1 MPASQRSAFHGIPW
15 IDLGV
20 LCVLIVIDFDSER
33 CLLSTWGTQLYFG
46 GGTDSPYRRGF
57 KPDAVAPIRSISFR
71 MPFTVSHAAAVL
83 PFRKLNLVWSAFI
96 IGSMAP
102 DFPYIVGNT
111 DYRAIGHHFPGI
123 LEFTFPAAFLA
134 LWMFHNVIK
143 GPIVGLLPPGMQARL
158 RDQLEPFPFGGLRR
172 FLAIFAS
179 ISLGI
184 ATHIVWDAFTH
195 SYTWPYYHIRVLR
208 GSVYVPFIGRMPIH
222 SASQY
227 ASSIIGLA
235 ALAAWVLLWYRKTP
249 AVETGRMRRPRSR
262 FVLAVV
268 IFLVAALAGLIRALL
283 VVGMPAT
290 RSNADVFLL
299 VFCVTTLA
307 LAFWQL
313 LLYCVLVSS
322 HQMWIIN

>member
-1 MPASQRSAFHGIPW
+1 LISAATGVCYQRGELSYTAEE
-15 IDLGV
+15 
-20 LCVLIVIDFDSER
+20 ER
-33 CLLSTWGTQLYFG
+33 ILHRRCCK
-46 GGTDSPYRRGF
+46 PY
-57 KPDAVAPIRSISFR
+57 AVAPTRSISFR

-102 DFPYIVGNT
+102 DFPYIAGNT

-123 LEFTFPAAFLA
+123 IEFTLPAALLA

-143 GPIVGLLPPGMQARL
+143 HPVIGLLPTGMQSRL
-158 RDQLEPFPFGGLRR
+158 RDQLGAFPFGGLRR

-179 ISLGI
+179 MLFGI

-195 SYTWPYYHIRVLR
+195 SYTWPYYHIRILR
-208 GSVYVPFIGRMPIH
+208 GSAYVPFIGRMPIH
-222 SASQY
+222 SALQY
-227 ASSIIGLA
+227 TSSIVGMV
-235 ALAAWVLLWYRKTP
+235 ALAAWVLLWYRRTP
-249 AVETGRMRRPRSR
+249 AVETATNRHPRSR
-262 FVLAVV
+262 FMLAVA
-268 IFLVAALAGLIRALL
+268 IFIVAGLAGLIRALV

-290 RSNADVFLL
+290 RSNADVFML
-299 VFCVTTLA
+299 VFCVTALA